1 MRKILWTSAGVGLLS
16 FVLKIST
23 YVWPE
28 FFLLLLAMVLFL
40 TLVVLFFRF
49 SWLGVIRWRPA
60 SSLWPLPSLICLVS
74 ILFFYYAASPIG
86 QRLSDIRFRR
96 HLGEYS
102 KFVEAFKGGAIACS
116 GTCNAQLDLI
126 DPSGIPAGT
135 YSSKGVTD
143 VWAERCDD
151 GGVALLLRLDNDV
164 PLLHEGYIFKSYGE
178 KSNCNTGPETPE
190 KRWFL
195 RHVTGQWYRFSDQ
208 PGF

>member
-1 MRKILWTSAGVGLLS
+1 MFDGDQRVCQERQSQRNLLLLPQRVSNVMRKILWTSAGVGLLS

-86 QRLSDIRFRR
+86 
-96 HLGEYS
+96 
-102 KFVEAFKGGAIACS
+102 
-116 GTCNAQLDLI
+116 
-126 DPSGIPAGT
+126 
-135 YSSKGVTD
+135 
-143 VWAERCDD
+143 
-151 GGVALLLRLDNDV
+151 
-164 PLLHEGYIFKSYGE
+164 
-178 KSNCNTGPETPE
+178 
-190 KRWFL
+190 
-195 RHVTGQWYRFSDQ
+195 
-208 PGF
+208 